1 MKQILITA
9 HSGCEG
15 TQENSLTSIE
25 KGIVL
30 GADCVEIDIRSD
42 AEGRLWLTHDLPE
55 SVSGLVSLEEAFSL
69 IQKSGISVNCDLKE
83 YGALLPALAL
93 AEQCGI
99 GPRQLI
105 FSGSVDMA
113 LLEEMPEIAE
123 RSRIFLNSEVLVRD
137 LSGEQMKDRDEQ
149 TAYLMHHAEDAAARL
164 HALHVQALNAPYEH
178 MPDELIDALRRRNVA
193 LSLWTLST
201 EEPLR
206 QFMTKDLLNITTR
219 SVSMALSVRRDAG
232 RD

>member
-69 IQKSGISVNCDLKE
+69 IQKSGISVNCD
-83 YGALLPALAL
+83 
-93 AEQCGI
+93 
-99 GPRQLI
+99 
-105 FSGSVDMA
+105 
-113 LLEEMPEIAE
+113 
-123 RSRIFLNSEVLVRD
+123 
-137 LSGEQMKDRDEQ
+137 
-149 TAYLMHHAEDAAARL
+149 
-164 HALHVQALNAPYEH
+164 
-178 MPDELIDALRRRNVA
+178 
-193 LSLWTLST
+193 
-201 EEPLR
+201 
-206 QFMTKDLLNITTR
+206 
-219 SVSMALSVRRDAG
+219 
-232 RD
+232 